1 MTAERLMGGKA
12 VRDDPDQAA
21 ASMQGRVERWQTAP
35 DLPATHYID
44 NRIHT
49 DPVIFAEERKRIF
62 AAGWKLACH
71 ESELPEPG
79 SFRTLEVAGVGLI
92 VLRGRD
98 GGIRTFFN
106 ACPHRGARLL
116 REERGTLRNRIQC
129 FYHLWSFD
137 LEGNCTGITRPDGYG
152 KVGLGKDDVCL
163 RPVRTEVLFGL
174 VFVSLNDRIE
184 PLGDFLGPMVES
196 MRPHLDGDELE
207 VFHYHRAEI
216 RTNWKLWVDNNS
228 EQYHEYLHVLNRKT
242 GMAHPS
248 YHERRWRLNPNSH
261 NVISQG
267 TIAYGGMGLDAR
279 TDNLMPGMNPDG
291 MVVMLLFPDV
301 MINVRATVMRLDTI
315 TPLEPGRTVVEWRG
329 LGLRSD
335 SPEVRD
341 ERIRHHNQVWGPAG
355 RNLPEDIEAVESQW
369 RNMASGAHRWSIFAR
384 EEELRPQDDANLRAF
399 YREWGRRVGRAA
411 HDPSTAFGE
420 EAALAAEAAE

>member
-1 MTAERLMGGKA
+1 MEHDG
-12 VRDDPDQAA
+12 AA
-21 ASMQGRVERWQTAP
+21 ALMQAGIERWQAAP

-44 NRIHT
+44 NRIHV
-49 DPVIFAEERKRIF
+49 DPEIFVEERERIF

-98 GGIRTFFN
+98 GDIRTFFN
-106 ACPHRGARLL
+106 ACPHRGAQLL
-116 REERGTLRNRIQC
+116 REERGTLKNRIQC

-152 KVGLGKDDVCL
+152 KVGLGKEDVCL
-163 RPVRTEVLFGL
+163 RPVRTGVLFGL
-174 VFVSLNDRIE
+174 VFISLNERIE
-184 PLGDFLGPMVES
+184 PLEDFLGSMVES
-196 MRPHLDGDELE
+196 MRPHLGGAELE

-267 TIAYGGMGLDAR
+267 TIAYGGIGLDAR
-279 TDNLMPGMNPDG
+279 ISNLMPGMNPDG

-315 TPLEPGRTVVEWRG
+315 TPVEPGRTVVEWRG
-329 LGLRSD
+329 LGLKSD
-335 SPEVRD
+335 SPEMRN

-384 EEELRPQDDANLRAF
+384 EEDLRPQDDANLRAF
-399 YREWGRRVGRAA
+399 YLEWGRRVGRAA
-411 HDPSTAFGE
+411 HDPAIAFCE
-420 EAALAAEAAE
+420 EAAPAVAAAE